1 MKKIG
6 AHCVEHLERM
16 SNSSPDPGLEEE
28 EEEEEEEKAKYE
40 RRETERGGWLLLI

>member
-6 AHCVEHLERM
+6 THCVEHLERM

-28 EEEEEEEKAKYE
+28 EAKYE
-40 RRETERGGWLLLI
+40 RREREGGMAALVLGNTNLV

>member
-6 AHCVEHLERM
+6 THCVEHLERM

-28 EEEEEEEKAKYE
+28 EEKAKYDE
-40 RRETERGGWLLLI
+40 RQREGDGYSCFREY

>member
-6 AHCVEHLERM
+6 THCVEHLERM

-28 EEEEEEEKAKYE
+28 EEKAKYE
-40 RRETERGGWLLLI
+40 RRETERGGWLLLF

>member
-6 AHCVEHLERM
+6 THCVEHLERM

-28 EEEEEEEKAKYE
+28 EEEEEKAKYE
-40 RRETERGGWLLLI
+40 RRETERGGWILLI